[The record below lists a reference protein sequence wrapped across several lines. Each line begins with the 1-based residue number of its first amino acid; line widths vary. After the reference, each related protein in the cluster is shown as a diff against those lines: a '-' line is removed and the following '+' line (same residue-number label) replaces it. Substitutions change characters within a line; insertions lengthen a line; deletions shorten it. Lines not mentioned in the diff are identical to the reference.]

1 MVLGSN
7 PPYLF
12 VRCHSFLSFFFEDF
26 PKFYFNSDVCSVN
39 RPQVLPFKCEFLFTH
54 FRGEL
59 ILIKYQK
66 KCQIEYFPS
75 NYIMNLNKTIL
86 HQGRKIT
93 QISCFV
99 SGRGKSEISS
109 QSSQIIFYKF

>member
-1 MVLGSN
+1 MINKLLTTEFIVIFLLSAIILGCLTKN
-7 PPYLF
+7 IYKY
-12 VRCHSFLSFFFEDF
+12 HYD
-26 PKFYFNSDVCSVN
+26 NN
-39 RPQVLPFKCEFLFTH
+39 RPQVFPFRCEFLLTH
-54 FRGEL
+54 FRGD
-59 ILIKYQK
+59 
-66 KCQIEYFPS
+66 CQIEYFPS

-109 QSSQIIFYKF
+109 QTSKLYSINSKF